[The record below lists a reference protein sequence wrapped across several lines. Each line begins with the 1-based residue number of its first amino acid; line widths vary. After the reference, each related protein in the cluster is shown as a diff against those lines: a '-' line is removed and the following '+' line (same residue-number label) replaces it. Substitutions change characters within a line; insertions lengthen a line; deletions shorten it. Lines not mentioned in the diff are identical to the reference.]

1 MHYHVI
7 YTTTSYSNY
16 FISIE
21 GAVLLTDGLPQKGSV
36 AAGKL
41 QYYSFVV
48 SSPIF
53 GLNVSEGSLYRG
65 LVPRSTKIRKQIDRT
80 DVAHGNSFSSRIDTH
95 DEPYY
100 YQDPGEYDGDD
111 FVIDPTPAPITAPP
125 SKKKRS
131 ASPTQMPTRRKKS
144 IAPMAP
150 SVATSSVAPTT
161 GSALPAELAS
171 VTAVLTLLS
180 GSGGGLGYQDN

>member
-1 MHYHVI
+1 M
-7 YTTTSYSNY
+7 
-16 FISIE
+16 SIK
-21 GAVLLTDGLPQKGSV
+21 GVVVLTDGIPQKGSV

-53 GLNVSEGSLYRG
+53 GLNVSEGSRYRSF
-65 LVPRSTKIRKQIDRT
+65 VPRSTKLTKQIEKS
-80 DVAHGNSFSSRIDTH
+80 DVGHGSSSSSRIRIR
-95 DEPYY
+95 DEGYY
-100 YQDPGEYDGDD
+100 YQEHDGEYYDEV
-111 FVIDPTPAPITAPP
+111 VIDPTPAPITAPP
-125 SKKKRS
+125 TKKKKS
-131 ASPTQMPTRRKKS
+131 ASPTQMPRRKKS
-144 IAPMAP
+144 TAPMAP

-180 GSGGGLGYQDN
+180 GSGGGLGYIH